1 MQSLC
6 PSLFRCITTPATPS
20 LGPQLLHPHQI
31 RMPSADY
38 VRVFKDLA
46 SFSETVNITA
56 TKEGVKFSASGDLG
70 TANITCK

>member
-1 MQSLC
+1 M
-6 PSLFRCITTPATPS
+6 
-20 LGPQLLHPHQI
+20 LHPHQI